1 MKTTKFLL
9 SAFIATTMAFM
20 YTACSD
26 EPQNTG
32 GNSGNNPNLATKDYH
47 FDLFMSVGKH
57 GGMSQGDG
65 TIVRS
70 VSDLTTNANKIS
82 IDGIG
87 SEFESEGNT
96 YTMEAIVKGKYYY
109 EVPYQPADRFVKL
122 EVNYDP
128 MTGKNALNI
137 VKQRPFADQ
146 YTFKAR
152 SYTHAWLNDNTLIIM
167 AANGDANQIIWTKL
181 NTDNMEIIGSG
192 TLKDITLPQGY
203 TIFTTSGILTY
214 RQSDNKLYYFYF
226 AKTAKRNGKTTPF
239 FFTAII
245 NPETMAVESNEPN
258 NIAEQMAGS
267 AYGELMQNCVM
278 YDENDNLYLA
288 AFTSDP
294 NNSNKGTGHLL
305 RINKG
310 DTQFDPNYEGYPN
323 ADGKLLTI
331 QYLGNGKALAYARDD
346 VRGDLE
352 DGSINIDS
360 YCHYY
365 TIINLNDGS
374 RERLKYNGE
383 EISYNAGRFSQ
394 RTAIVDGKAYIGVNT
409 REQSCIYIYDIATG
423 QVEKGAE
430 IDDSFY
436 FDILRVIKDK

>member
-1 MKTTKFLL
+1 MKKIQFLL
-9 SAFIATTMAFM
+9 SAFIATTMVM
-20 YTACSD
+20 TYTACSD
-26 EPQNTG
+26 DPGNGGGG
-32 GNSGNNPNLATKDYH
+32 GNPGDATQDYH

-57 GGMSQGDG
+57 GGMGQGES

-70 VSDLTTNANKIS
+70 VSDLTSKSDKIS
-82 IDGIG
+82 IEGIG
-87 SEFESEGNT
+87 SEFESNGNT

-109 EVPYQPADRFVKL
+109 EVPYQPATHFVKF
-122 EVNYDP
+122 EVNYDAV
-128 MTGKNALNI
+128 TGKNALNI
-137 VKQRPFADQ
+137 VNKRPFADG

-152 SYTHAWLNDNTLIIM
+152 SYTHAWLNDNTLLIM
-167 AANGDANQIIWTKL
+167 AANGDKDKIIWTKL
-181 NTDNMEIIGSG
+181 NTDNMTIVDNG
-192 TLKDITLPQGY
+192 TLNEITLPKGY
-203 TIFTTSGILTY
+203 QAFTTSGILTY
-214 RQSDNKLYYFYF
+214 RSSDKKLYYFYF
-226 AKTAKRNGKTTPF
+226 AKTTSDRKGKPTPY

-245 NPETMAVESNEPN
+245 DPTTMKVESNEPN

-294 NNSNKGTGHLL
+294 NDSNKGTGHLL

-310 DTQFDPNYEGYPN
+310 ENQFDPNYEGYPN

-331 QYLGNGKALAYARDD
+331 QYLGNGKALAYARND
-346 VRGDLE
+346 VNGDPE
-352 DGSINIDS
+352 DGTINIDS

-365 TIINLNDGS
+365 TVINLTDGS
-374 RERLKYNGE
+374 RERLKYNGQD
-383 EISYNAGRFSQ
+383 IPYNAGRFSQ

-409 REQSCIYIYDIATG
+409 RDQSCVYIYDIATG

-430 IDDSFY
+430 VDESFY
-436 FDILRVIKDK
+436 FDILRVIDNK